1 MITRNCRPNASPLPV
16 TLPTHD
22 RSKIMLFNRK
32 PVITEKRI
40 TLPDVTW
47 EKLEMLLADLGNTR
61 STRITYYQGKLE
73 MLEPPPQH
81 DRVTRLIDSLL
92 QVIADEAGDDLLGLG
107 SQLLKQAEM
116 GIAIQPDA
124 CYYLAQRVQPEARA
138 ELDLSQ
144 VAPPNLAIDVQFGEA
159 SSRRLGLMAG
169 LGIPEVWQYVT
180 SLNEAE
186 VLQGELTLLALV
198 ENDYEAIPHSR
209 LYDYLDRHRIAEF
222 IAQSDTIGLTQSLT
236 VLRSWARSV

>member
-1 MITRNCRPNASPLPV
+1 
-16 TLPTHD
+16 
-22 RSKIMLFNRK
+22 MLFNRK
-32 PVITEKRI
+32 PAVTEKRI
-40 TLPDVTW
+40 TLPDISW
-47 EKLEMLLADLGNTR
+47 AKLETLLADLGNQR

-73 MLEPPPQH
+73 MLEPQPQH
-81 DRVTRLIDSLL
+81 DRVARLIDSLL
-92 QVIADEAGDDLLGLG
+92 QVLADEAGDDLFSLGA
-107 SQLLKQAEM
+107 QLLKHPDM

-124 CYYLAQRVQPEARA
+124 CYYLAQRVQPAERA

-144 VAPPNLAIDVQFGEA
+144 IAPPNLAIDVQFGEA

-198 ENDYEAIPHSR
+198 DNAYQPIAQSR
-209 LYDYLDRHRIAEF
+209 IYDYLDRDRIAEF

-236 VLRSWARSV
+236 VLRSWVKTAMN

>member
-1 MITRNCRPNASPLPV
+1 M
-16 TLPTHD
+16 
-22 RSKIMLFNRK
+22 FNRK

-47 EKLEMLLADLGNTR
+47 AKLEALLADLGNAR

-81 DRVTRLIDSLL
+81 DRVARLIDSLL
-92 QVIADEAGDDLLGLG
+92 RVIADEAGDDLFALG
-107 SQLLKQAEM
+107 SQLLKHQEM

-124 CYYLAQRVQPEARA
+124 CYYLAQRVQSAERP
-138 ELDLSQ
+138 ELDLTQ
-144 VAPPNLAIDVQFGEA
+144 LAPPDLAIDVQFGEA

-180 SLNEAE
+180 SLDEAE

-198 ENDYEAIPHSR
+198 DHAYQPIDQSR
-209 LYDYLDRHRIAEF
+209 TYDYLDRDRIAEF
-222 IAQSDTIGLTQSLT
+222 IAQSDAIGLTQSLT